1 MQCIQRH
8 LTETQ
13 RKQEQ
18 FTGLES
24 LSCGCGAVSTRHS
37 LVSVLRA
44 TSVTLARNKGTA
56 PWRSGAV
63 VMETKQYTKQES
75 HVGGRGVNV
84 SVRSN
89 IREKKEQHKSVL
101 RPFTF
106 SNMQY
111 AEQHVNYSCWQY
123 RRRDIQH

>member
-1 MQCIQRH
+1 MHSAPSYRVTEEKSTVHWNGKFILRLRRSEH
-8 LTETQ
+8 KALTH
-13 RKQEQ
+13 
-18 FTGLES
+18 S
-24 LSCGCGAVSTRHS
+24 LTHSHS

-63 VMETKQYTKQES
+63 VMETKLYTKQES

-89 IREKKEQHKSVL
+89 IREKKE
-101 RPFTF
+101 
-106 SNMQY
+106 
-111 AEQHVNYSCWQY
+111 
-123 RRRDIQH
+123 